1 MSRLADE
8 VRKTFASMH
17 VSRNFRLFFVGQLI
31 SVSGTWVN
39 ATALAVLVLRLTD
52 SGVALGIMSALLFL
66 PVLLFG
72 VLGGSLA
79 DRFDKRRILV
89 WANAGYGALAAIQ
102 FALVATGVVEI
113 WMVYVIAFLSGLI
126 LAIEPPTRQS
136 FYVELVGD
144 EHITNAISLN
154 SAVFTGTRVL
164 GGAIAGHHDRSFGL
178 SSPFLLDAVS
188 YIAVI
193 LALLAMRTGEL
204 HPQRKAVREPG
215 LVRAG
220 LRYVWASRELRVPLI
235 VMSLVYLFSFNF
247 SILIPLHAERTY
259 GGSAQAIGFL
269 YAAIGLGAFLGAIV
283 MANRQPESVATEV
296 GRVLGG
302 VRCLPRRRR
311 ARADVPARLDLDG
324 AGGLRVD
331 ALRDHGELH
340 VAAVHPRGHAGTRDG
355 PVHDDLPREHGD
367 RRADHRVGRR
377 DLGRPGHLRRQ
388 WSDRRR
394 GRVDSAAGAC
404 VGCERRV
411 CLREILL
418 LDPSDPAALDGE
430 PPRDVRAGIVGGVRR
445 RDRLDPRID
454 VPRLELAAGALGDV
468 LHLNVVGE
476 RQGPQ
481 TRVVVHDV
489 VPVHDLVAV
498 IRRRSF
504 RLGAP

>member
-1 MSRLADE
+1 MSRMADE

-39 ATALAVLVLRLTD
+39 ATALAVLVLKLTD
-52 SGVALGIMSALLFL
+52 SGVALGLMAALLFL

-79 DRFDKRRILV
+79 DRFDKRRILL
-89 WANAGYGALAAIQ
+89 WANAGYAALAAIQ
-102 FALVATGVVEI
+102 FALVATGVVEM

-144 EHITNAISLN
+144 QHITNAVSLN

-164 GGAIAGHHDRSFGL
+164 GGAIAGTMIHQFGL

-220 LRYVWASRELRVPLI
+220 LRYVWSSRELRVPLI

-259 GGSAQAIGFL
+259 DGGAQEIGFL

-283 MANRQPESVATEV
+283 MANRQPEPTLRRALIAMVPVGYASMLFAITANSTLQQFTRADMRGRVMALYTTIFLGSTAIGGPITGWVAETTGAPATFVATGAIAV
-296 GRVLGG
+296 AAGLLALRGRAV
-302 VRCLPRRRR
+302 PSSEDQ
-311 ARADVPARLDLDG
+311 ARADT
-324 AGGLRVD
+324 
-331 ALRDHGELH
+331 ALR
-340 VAAVHPRGHAGTRDG
+340 
-355 PVHDDLPREHGD
+355 
-367 RRADHRVGRR
+367 
-377 DLGRPGHLRRQ
+377 
-388 WSDRRR
+388 
-394 GRVDSAAGAC
+394 SA
-404 VGCERRV
+404 
-411 CLREILL
+411 
-418 LDPSDPAALDGE
+418 
-430 PPRDVRAGIVGGVRR
+430 
-445 RDRLDPRID
+445 
-454 VPRLELAAGALGDV
+454 
-468 LHLNVVGE
+468 
-476 RQGPQ
+476 
-481 TRVVVHDV
+481 
-489 VPVHDLVAV
+489 
-498 IRRRSF
+498 
-504 RLGAP
+504 

>member
-8 VRKTFASMH
+8 VRKTFSSMH

-39 ATALAVLVLRLTD
+39 ATALAVLVLNLTD
-52 SGVALGIMSALLFL
+52 SGVALGIMAALLFL

-79 DRFDKRRILV
+79 DRFDKRRILL
-89 WANAGYGALAAIQ
+89 WANAGYAALAAIQ

-164 GGAIAGHHDRSFGL
+164 GGAIAGTMIHQFGL

-204 HPQRKAVREPG
+204 HAQRKAVREPG

-220 LRYVWASRELRVPLI
+220 LRYVWSSRELRVPLI

-259 GGSAQAIGFL
+259 EGSAQEIGFL
-269 YAAIGLGAFLGAIV
+269 FAAIGLGAFLGAIV
-283 MANRQPESVATEV
+283 MANRQPEPTLRRLAGFSAAFGVFLAVEGRAPTFLLALITMV
-296 GRVLGG
+296 PVGYASMLFAITANSTLQQFTRADMRGRVMALYTTIFLGSTAIG
-302 VRCLPRRRR
+302 GPITGWVAETWGAPATFVASGAVAVTAGLIALR
-311 ARADVPARLDLDG
+311 ARASASNEGLPTADTAARS
-324 AGGLRVD
+324 
-331 ALRDHGELH
+331 E
-340 VAAVHPRGHAGTRDG
+340 
-355 PVHDDLPREHGD
+355 
-367 RRADHRVGRR
+367 
-377 DLGRPGHLRRQ
+377 
-388 WSDRRR
+388 
-394 GRVDSAAGAC
+394 
-404 VGCERRV
+404 
-411 CLREILL
+411 
-418 LDPSDPAALDGE
+418 
-430 PPRDVRAGIVGGVRR
+430 
-445 RDRLDPRID
+445 
-454 VPRLELAAGALGDV
+454 
-468 LHLNVVGE
+468 
-476 RQGPQ
+476 
-481 TRVVVHDV
+481 
-489 VPVHDLVAV
+489 
-498 IRRRSF
+498 
-504 RLGAP
+504 